1 MRTTSSPPGAGN
13 PGWTFSHFAFSHF
26 IIQLKYRQNGFIESA
41 GIYSGAPAA
50 SWVRKTIGHERAD
63 SRTPQT
69 IPAPSI
75 ASESVSRG
83 DRPQSRISPT
93 VANVEPEPHEP
104 AAWSTP
110 AVGQE
115 PFPAP
120 VALQPVSSA
129 AQPPPLQTA
138 PDAANPG
145 FPGRLWTDA
154 YDAIEEDDPR
164 LVDEYKKVLHR
175 ELGGESS
182 AADIREREHD
192 HTDAELSRTQMV
204 RLVEDGLKKT
214 EKEASAKYKIQEGM
228 RVVSS
233 VKELVGTALKHAP
246 EAAAAW
252 GGVCLLLQASANR
265 DGMAYVISRM
275 DWYWNLSGLL
285 LEENQERAAGLRGE
299 LEKHIVDLYKEFL
312 SYQMKSVCSYYRNR
326 ATALFRDM
334 VEFDNWAGA
343 VQSIKDAEEAVQQD
357 IDKYSTQ
364 DIRMSLNSIAKQAK
378 SQCAQLQD
386 VHQAIQENTK
396 KQEKRRQDDKNEKCL
411 MDLRLTDPRDDKQRI
426 EDTKGGL
433 FPGASNWILDH
444 DDFRRWRDSED
455 SRLLWIKGDP
465 GKGKTM
471 LMITIV
477 DELERQLAR
486 SQQPASVATVVS
498 YFFCQGTNK
507 DLNNATAVLR
517 GLIYLLAIRHIPL
530 VSHVRTSYDHAGSK
544 LFEDANSFFALSK
557 VLENM
562 LRDESLAGTYLV
574 VDALDECV
582 ADRER
587 LLKLIARHAAAS
599 PRVKWI
605 VSSRN
610 RREIEQNLKMDSAG
624 AKLSLEITQNAE
636 QVSRAVNA
644 YVEFKV
650 SEVQSLQGDIKLR
663 NRVREI
669 MCKKANGTFLWVA
682 LVAQELYTA
691 NSWEV
696 LQVVEEMP
704 ATLEELYDR
713 MIEQIQQLKRSNPE
727 FCRLVLS
734 TVTLAYRPLHLAELG
749 VVSGLPPEI
758 SGDVN
763 GIREMVSLCG
773 SFLTVQDDFV
783 YVIHQS
789 VKDYLNGKASGTIF
803 PSGCSQIHYAIFS
816 RSIRALSTRPLRRNI
831 YGLRLGMLVDEVK
844 IPNPDP
850 LAGIQYS
857 CVHWANHF
865 CDVDP
870 SNSHFQE
877 KGDQVAEIIFR
888 FIENYFLYWMEAV
901 ALLRSMSDGVAS
913 IRRLDGLLKI

>member
-1 MRTTSSPPGAGN
+1 M
-13 PGWTFSHFAFSHF
+13 
-26 IIQLKYRQNGFIESA
+26 
-41 GIYSGAPAA
+41 AP
-50 SWVRKTIGHERAD
+50 SFVNKLRSKVRKTIGHEGAD

-69 IPAPSI
+69 TPTPSVAPQ
-75 ASESVSRG
+75 SVSRG
-83 DRPQSRISPT
+83 DKPQPVTSLT

-104 AAWSTP
+104 AAPSTL
-110 AVGQE
+110 AVGQQ
-115 PFPAP
+115 PSPAP
-120 VALQPVSSA
+120 VALQPVLSA
-129 AQPPPLQTA
+129 GQPPPLRTTS
-138 PDAANPG
+138 DTANPS
-145 FPGRLWTDA
+145 FPGRLWADA
-154 YDAIEEDDPR
+154 YDAIKEDDTR
-164 LVDEYKKVLHR
+164 LVGAYEMVLHR
-175 ELGGESS
+175 ELGDESS
-182 AADIREREHD
+182 AADIHEGEDD
-192 HTDAELSRTQMV
+192 HTDAELPRTRMV
-204 RLVEDGLKKT
+204 QLVEAGLKKT
-214 EKEASAKYKIQEGM
+214 EKEAAVKYKVQEGM

-265 DGMAYVISRM
+265 DGMAYVVSRM
-275 DWYWNLSGLL
+275 DWYWSLSGL
-285 LEENQERAAGLRGE
+285 LEENQERATGLRGE
-299 LEKHIVDLYKEFL
+299 LEKHVVALYKEFL
-312 SYQMKSVCSYYRNR
+312 SYQMKSVCSCYRNR
-326 ATALFRDM
+326 VAVFFRDV

-343 VQSIKDAEEAVQQD
+343 MQSIKDAETAVQQD

-364 DIRMSLNSIAKQAK
+364 DIRISLNNIAKQAK
-378 SQCAQLQD
+378 SQCTYLQD
-386 VHQAIQENTK
+386 IHQAIQENTK
-396 KQEKRRQDDKNEKCL
+396 KQEERRQDDKNEKCL

-433 FPGASNWILDH
+433 FLGASNWILGH
-444 DDFRRWRDSED
+444 HDFRRWRDSEN

-471 LMITIV
+471 LLITIV

-486 SQQPASVATVVS
+486 SQQPASAATVLS

-517 GLIYLLAIRHIPL
+517 GLVYLLGVQHAPL
-530 VSHVRTSYDHAGSK
+530 VSHLRTSYDLAGPK

-562 LRDESLAGTYLV
+562 LRDKSLAGAYLV

-599 PRVKWI
+599 PHVKWI

-610 RREIEQNLKMDSAG
+610 RHEIEQGLKMDGSG
-624 AKLSLEITQNAE
+624 VKLGLEIAQNAE

-644 YVEFKV
+644 YVDFKV
-650 SEVQSLQGDIKLR
+650 SELQSLQNDINRR
-663 NRVREI
+663 NRVRDI
-669 MCKKANGTFLWVA
+669 MCKKSNGTFLWVA
-682 LVAQELYTA
+682 LVAEELYTA

-704 ATLEELYDR
+704 ATLEELYGR
-713 MIEQIQQLKRSNPE
+713 MMEQIQQLKRSNPE

-734 TVTLAYRPLHLAELG
+734 TVTLTYRPLHLAELG

-758 SGDVN
+758 SGDSNDVR
-763 GIREMVSLCG
+763 GIVSLCG
-773 SFLTVQDDFV
+773 SFLTVKDDFV

-789 VKDYLNGKASGTIF
+789 VKDYLNGKASGTVF
-803 PSGCSQIHYAIFS
+803 PSGRSQIHHAIFS
-816 RSIRALSTRPLRRNI
+816 RSIQALSTRPLRRNI
-831 YGLRLGMLVDEVK
+831 YGLPRLGMPVDEVK
-844 IPNPDP
+844 TPNPDP

-870 SNSHFQE
+870 SDSHYQE
-877 KGDQVAEIIFR
+877 KGGQAAEIIYR
-888 FIENYFLYWMEAV
+888 FIGSYFLYWMEAV

-913 IRRLDGLLKI
+913 IGRLDGLLKVSIKDSSSGTALTGIGTIFQASTV